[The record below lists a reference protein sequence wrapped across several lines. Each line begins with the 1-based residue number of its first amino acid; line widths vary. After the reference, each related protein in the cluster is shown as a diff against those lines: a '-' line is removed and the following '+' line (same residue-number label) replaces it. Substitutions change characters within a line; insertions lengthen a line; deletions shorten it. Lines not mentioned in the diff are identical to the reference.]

1 MFLLIFN
8 EFNCR
13 QVGPTEKNIF
23 SDIYKDWWF
32 MFIVVVMVCVQ
43 YSSCNWLHF
52 MFETSNIDNY
62 LFLKCVA
69 WGFTVLMVSFIVKMT
84 PERWIEK
91 MPDQIDETKQ
101 IG

>member
-1 MFLLIFN
+1 MF
-8 EFNCR
+8 
-13 QVGPTEKNIF
+13 
-23 SDIYKDWWF
+23 D
-32 MFIVVVMVCVQ
+32 
-43 YSSCNWLHF
+43 
-52 MFETSNIDNY
+52 TSNIDNY

-69 WGFTVLMVSFIVKMT
+69 WGFTVLLVSFIVKMT